1 MSSFEE
7 LKHELSQLGFT
18 THLHKSAPDVE
29 LLLQLVAA
37 LRSAR
42 DALHAAADRERDAA
56 AIVDA
61 AKEAARVTHE
71 HASTLARENAALR
84 TQTRRLAERVDERT
98 AALTAATAATALH
111 DQLQQDRAEQTA
123 ALAQLAGELEHAAT
137 LRTALT
143 RAEARAR
150 DAELRRSELEA
161 LVAQRSDSAAR
172 LQLERDS
179 LLHAHEQTD
188 SSLRT
193 ELARVQRMLD
203 ETRGLHSV
211 ALAALDEQ
219 TRARDAG
226 ERDRALLV
234 ARVEQLAD
242 ADEERAG
249 LLAEL
254 NDAYRYIE
262 EVEADRA
269 RLVQLVHQ
277 CERSLAEVQQAIEAG
292 DLQRLHEQQRSVAA
306 APAADAAPAPA
317 PEDAP
322 RGRDSSAASMSSRR
336 RSVANG
342 ERAHST
348 SPPPPAPRAAA
359 PNALDAALAA
369 NAELR
374 AHIDGLERNSAQLVM
389 TMREAE
395 ARERDAENRARV
407 AEQHQRDL
415 AKWVDE
421 LRKYITDTTAQV
433 RERESEVA
441 KKVALLEQQA
451 NKHGAELAAVERER
465 DALQHYIS
473 CYEAELIKTTVR

>member
-1 MSSFEE
+1 MSSFDE

-18 THLHKSAPDVE
+18 AHLHKSAPDVE

-42 DALHAAADRERDAA
+42 DALHAAAERERDAA

-84 TQTRRLAERVDERT
+84 TQSRRLAERVDERT

-111 DQLQQDRAEQTA
+111 DQLQQDRAEQAT
-123 ALAQLAGELEHAAT
+123 ALAQLAAELEHAAA
-137 LRTALT
+137 LRTALA
-143 RAEARAR
+143 RADARAR
-150 DAELRRSELEA
+150 DAERQRHELEA
-161 LVAQRSDSAAR
+161 LAAQRGDSAAR

-188 SSLRT
+188 SSLRG

-226 ERDRALLV
+226 ERERALLV

-242 ADEERAG
+242 ADDERAG

-254 NDAYRYIE
+254 NDAYRYVE

-277 CERSLAEVQQAIEAG
+277 CERSLAEVQQAIDAG
-292 DLQRLHEQQRSVAA
+292 DLQRLHEQQRSLAA
-306 APAADAAPAPA
+306 APADAAPAPA
-317 PEDAP
+317 PDDAP
-322 RGRDSSAASMSSRR
+322 RGRDVSAASMASRR

-389 TMREAE
+389 TMRDAE
-395 ARERDAENRARV
+395 ARERDADNRARV